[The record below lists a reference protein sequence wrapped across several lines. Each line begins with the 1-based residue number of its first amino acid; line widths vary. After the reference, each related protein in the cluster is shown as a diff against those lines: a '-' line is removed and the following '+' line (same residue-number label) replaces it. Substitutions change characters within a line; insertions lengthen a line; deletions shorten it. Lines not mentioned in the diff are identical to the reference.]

1 MFLNFKIFYFF
12 LFFFYF
18 FFFLIIIINKQLNS
32 NIQEKIDIKIRE
44 KHKKKFKDALLFDLL
59 NYQVNDFIDFIK
71 SYFIY

>member
-1 MFLNFKIFYFF
+1 MIY
-12 LFFFYF
+12 
-18 FFFLIIIINKQLNS
+18 KQLNS